1 MSGLLTFTKR
11 WKTLSCLW
19 VFLMICSGCRDS
31 ERIYQQKP
39 LNVLYKKAMSELK
52 KEDFKEASV
61 NFDEIER
68 QYPYSS
74 WAPHS
79 QLMSAYCSF
88 KAQEFFKSIATL
100 ETFLSLHPASPSAK
114 YAHYLRALCY
124 YTDMLSPER
133 DSENALLALQGF
145 QEICQRFPYSDYARD
160 AEVKMDFIKEHLA
173 CQEMLI
179 IRDYMKRKEFI
190 SAFQRLSFFVK
201 NYPKSVLIPEALY
214 RLIECHIVLGFP
226 GLTYKTFTLLK
237 YNFPGDHWTSTAKEL
252 LASEKTE
259 GCSKKISKSN
269 FKRRYRR

>member
-1 MSGLLTFTKR
+1 MLTFANR
-11 WKTLSCLW
+11 WKTLSYLW
-19 VFLMICSGCRDS
+19 LFLMVFSGCRDS

-39 LNVLYKKAMSELK
+39 LSTLYKKAVNELK
-52 KEDFKEASV
+52 KEDFKEASL

-88 KAQEFFKSIATL
+88 KAQEFSKSIATL
-100 ETFLSLHPASPSAK
+100 ETFLALHPASPSAK

-160 AEVKMDFIKEHLA
+160 AEVKIDFIQEHLA

-179 IRDYMKRKEFI
+179 IKDYMKRKEFI
-190 SAFQRLSFFVK
+190 SAFQRLSFLVGS
-201 NYPKSVLIPEALY
+201 YPKSALIPEALY
-214 RLIECHIVLGFP
+214 RLVECHIVLGFP

-237 YNFPGDHWTSTAKEL
+237 YNFPKDHWASMAKEL
-252 LASEKTE
+252 LASENMVPCCEKLP
-259 GCSKKISKSN
+259 KK
-269 FKRRYRR
+269 